1 MKVFVQA
8 KRQRAR
14 GILEAAKI
22 QDKRVSEASAIAR
35 GFSQVVGRGQ
45 IQKEDTSNLMFIE
58 TYLAI
63 SWHLSANAMPTNS
76 QIGCLCAW
84 IFFFFFC

>member
-45 IQKEDTSNLMFIE
+45 IQKEDTSN
-58 TYLAI
+58 
-63 SWHLSANAMPTNS
+63 
-76 QIGCLCAW
+76 
-84 IFFFFFC
+84 